1 MPSMKRMCVEA
12 WIIGGAIASAIAP
25 AASQDDSLP
34 GDGASHSA
42 VAAAGS
48 PTVSSEATAPEPQP
62 AKRGRPAQVAAAAA
76 AAASTAPT
84 AAPPPPAQEKR
95 TPARTKRSLSSSEPA
110 FTSKQGPPAKK
121 RRRNASQ
128 QQRVDAANGTPD
140 AHGGR
145 IETCH
150 LVMNTIWFLLIMLEP
165 KLMQLYITD
174 EGLKLA
180 QRFVHDREGIGR
192 DIMAILSSH
201 RIGAT
206 GTSERGVAATYHSE
220 ERQKC
225 MQKLLGALKGHDAR
239 CYNGL
244 TVLEL
249 ERALLCLGRTPVPR
263 IQEPGAHGR
272 RHSGGLLLRRPARA
286 ERDGGRVCDARA

>member
-1 MPSMKRMCVEA
+1 
-12 WIIGGAIASAIAP
+12 
-25 AASQDDSLP
+25 
-34 GDGASHSA
+34 
-42 VAAAGS
+42 
-48 PTVSSEATAPEPQP
+48 
-62 AKRGRPAQVAAAAA
+62 
-76 AAASTAPT
+76 
-84 AAPPPPAQEKR
+84 
-95 TPARTKRSLSSSEPA
+95 
-110 FTSKQGPPAKK
+110 
-121 RRRNASQ
+121 
-128 QQRVDAANGTPD
+128 
-140 AHGGR
+140 
-145 IETCH
+145 
-150 LVMNTIWFLLIMLEP
+150 MNTIWFLLIMLEP
-165 KLMQLYITD
+165 TLMQFYITD

-286 ERDGGRVCDARA
+286 ERDGGRVCDART

>member
-1 MPSMKRMCVEA
+1 MTTKH
-12 WIIGGAIASAIAP
+12 
-25 AASQDDSLP
+25 QD
-34 GDGASHSA
+34 
-42 VAAAGS
+42 
-48 PTVSSEATAPEPQP
+48 
-62 AKRGRPAQVAAAAA
+62 
-76 AAASTAPT
+76 
-84 AAPPPPAQEKR
+84 
-95 TPARTKRSLSSSEPA
+95 
-110 FTSKQGPPAKK
+110 PPAKK
-121 RRRNASQ
+121 RCRKVAQ

-165 KLMQLYITD
+165 TLMQFYITD

-272 RHSGGLLLRRPARA
+272 RDSGGLLLRRPARA
-286 ERDGGRVCDARA
+286 ERDGGRVCDART